1 MKVEILSTFGEKI
14 ISTSFP
20 LYASLIVGKS
30 NWLMYLDKEGF
41 SFSMRL
47 GNSIVSTE
55 PVSRWKWY
63 LVISE
68 QAEGPL
74 VVKQDPLLNC
84 GGFIIFSILTY
95 SFNPNGSDG
104 DKSTM
109 ISRPLLI
116 S

>member
-1 MKVEILSTFGEKI
+1 MKVDIFSTFV
-14 ISTSFP
+14 STSFP

-30 NWLMYLDKEGF
+30 NWLMYLDKEL

-84 GGFIIFSILTY
+84 GGFTIFSILTY
-95 SFNPNGSDG
+95 SFNPHGSDG

-116 S
+116 SKALM